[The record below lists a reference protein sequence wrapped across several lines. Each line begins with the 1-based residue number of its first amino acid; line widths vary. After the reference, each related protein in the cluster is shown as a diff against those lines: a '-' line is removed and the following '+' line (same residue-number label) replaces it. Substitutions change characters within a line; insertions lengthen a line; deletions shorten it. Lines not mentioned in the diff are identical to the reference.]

1 VVLAAY
7 LLPAALVLVLLA
19 RPLNA
24 LSVSEET
31 ALYLGIHL
39 ARLKAAAYLLTSLLV
54 AASVAVS
61 GVVGFVGL
69 IVPHGVRLV
78 WGSEHRVLL
87 PAALLAGGCFVLVAD
102 GIARTVAAPAEL
114 PLGVVT
120 ALIGVPLFAVLLQRS
135 AGREPDVRPQADEH
149 A

>member
-1 VVLAAY
+1 M
-7 LLPAALVLVLLA
+7 LVLLA

-31 ALYLGIHL
+31 ALYLGIPL
-39 ARLKAAAYLLTSLLV
+39 ARLKLAAYLVTSLLV

-61 GVVGFVGL
+61 GIVGFVGL

-87 PAALLAGGCFVLVAD
+87 PAALLAGGGFVLVAD

-120 ALIGVPLFAVLLQRS
+120 ALVGVPLFAVLLKRG
-135 AGREPDVRPQADEH
+135 AGREADAGPAAGEH

>member
-1 VVLAAY
+1 
-7 LLPAALVLVLLA
+7 
-19 RPLNA
+19 
-24 LSVSEET
+24 
-31 ALYLGIHL
+31 
-39 ARLKAAAYLLTSLLV
+39 
-54 AASVAVS
+54 VS
-61 GVVGFVGL
+61 GIVGFVGL

-102 GIARTVAAPAEL
+102 SLARTVAAPAEL

-120 ALIGVPLFAVLLQRS
+120 ALVGVPLFVVLLQRS
-135 AGREPDVRPQADEH
+135 AGRETDTSPTADEH